1 MAHGLQ
7 FSPAMTVSTQGARLD
22 AEDEIALA
30 RRWAATRDP
39 EARDRLLL
47 AHQHVVRQQARRYR
61 CFGCPFADLVQEG
74 NLGLLRALDRFDVE
88 RGVRLATYA
97 AWWIRAYILRFV
109 ERNCRLIRGATTP
122 DRTRL
127 FYQLAKTKERL
138 VASGEEP
145 TPEGVA
151 RALDV
156 DEQDV
161 VAMELLQGRV
171 ASLDA
176 PAFELDG
183 ARRIDRLAADVDTPE
198 QSFGAAEFRER
209 FGQVLDR
216 FARTLQ
222 GRPLELFRERI
233 RTESPAS
240 LQELSARW
248 GITQEAAR
256 RIERR
261 VATPLRRYLYR
272 EMGDTI
278 VATLGAA

>member
-1 MAHGLQ
+1 M
-7 FSPAMTVSTQGARLD
+7 SVSTLRLD
-22 AEDEIALA
+22 AETELALA
-30 RRWAATRDP
+30 RRWATSRDP

-47 AHQHVVRQQARRYR
+47 SHQHVVRQHARRYQ
-61 CFGCPFADLVQEG
+61 CSGCPFADLVQEG
-74 NLGLLRALDRFDVE
+74 NLGLLRALERYDVE

-109 ERNCRLIRGATTP
+109 ERNSRIVRGTTTP

-127 FYQLAKTKERL
+127 FYQLGKTKERL
-138 VASGEEP
+138 AAAGEDA
-145 TPEGVA
+145 TPQSVA

-161 VAMELLQGRV
+161 VAMELLQSRV

-183 ARRIDRLAADVDTPE
+183 ARRIERIAADVETPE

-209 FGQVLDR
+209 FGEALDR
-216 FARTLQ
+216 FAGTLH
-222 GRPLELFRERI
+222 GRRLELFRDRI
-233 RTESPAS
+233 RADSPAS

-261 VATPLRRYLYR
+261 VSTPLKRYLYR